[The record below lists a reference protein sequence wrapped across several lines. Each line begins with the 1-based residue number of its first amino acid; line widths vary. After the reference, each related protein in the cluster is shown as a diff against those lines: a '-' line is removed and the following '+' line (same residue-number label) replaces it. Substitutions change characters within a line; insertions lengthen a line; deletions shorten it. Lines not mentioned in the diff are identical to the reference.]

1 MDEYTLTANVPI
13 LAGAQSGWTIT
24 ILDNPGF
31 GESHQNHM
39 MERTETTLVVS
50 TAFLYI
56 LDAGLLQDEVDSH
69 CLDVIHKS
77 DGGLP

>member
-1 MDEYTLTANVPI
+1 MAEYTLTANVPI
-13 LAGAQSGWTIT
+13 LSGVQRGWRIT

-31 GESHQNHM
+31 GESHQERM
-39 MERTETTLVVS
+39 MERTETTLKVS

-69 CLDVIHKS
+69 CLDMIHRS
-77 DGGLP
+77 DEGSP